1 MKGIARGILLAAIA
15 ALVWAG
21 VAQAVVYTEDFE
33 SGYTDGDNIA
43 AYAPAWY
50 GDGTTNSPTIQ
61 AGQGVAGSVGLSEA
75 KNCFN
80 WSAHP
85 FTWTD
90 PSVTGVII
98 GMDFQTP
105 DITDGDF
112 PFKDDR
118 IGWTITPGSSSTSS
132 IFSVQL
138 TDNGTGGFDIE
149 GYYKSTSGTTR
160 TDTIVSYTTPVQA
173 NAWYR
178 FRVEYTKLTNTSA
191 RIDATVWELDANGV
205 QGNMI
210 VTGTIADSSASSGDW
225 THFPPETLFTA
236 ATMYPSFKN
245 YNSGANA
252 KADNAY
258 FEIVPEPTTIG
269 LMLGGVL
276 LVMRLRRRK

>member
-1 MKGIARGILLAAIA
+1 MTILKWLVVTVVIGVTGSGVAGAAIF
-15 ALVWAG
+15 V
-21 VAQAVVYTEDFE
+21 EDFE

-43 AYAPAWY
+43 AYAPDWY
-50 GDGTTNSPTIQ
+50 GDGATNSPTIQ
-61 AGQGVAGSVGLSEA
+61 AGQGLAGSVGLSEA

-105 DITDGDF
+105 DIMDAAF

-118 IGWTITPGSSSTSS
+118 IGWTIDPASSSTSS

-138 TDNGTGGFDIE
+138 SQNGTGGFDIE
-149 GYYKSTSGTTR
+149 GYFKDGSKTR
-160 TDTIVSYTTPVQA
+160 TDTIISYTTPVQA

-178 FRVEYTKLTNTSA
+178 FQVKYTKLTNTSA
-191 RIDATVWELDANGV
+191 RIDATVWELDASGA

-225 THFPPETLFTA
+225 THRPPEALFTA
-236 ATMYPSFKN
+236 ATMCPSFKN
-245 YNSGANA
+245 YNQGANA

-258 FEIVPEPTTIG
+258 FEIIPEPTTIG
-269 LMLGGVL
+269 LMLGGVFL
-276 LVMRLRRRK
+276 MMRPRRRR